1 MKKKEN
7 KMEIFDLKKINA
19 HPYSERD
26 KNILYSQSNFKVR
39 IIELPPNGEM
49 PPCKMDSYVI
59 FYALKGE
66 VDIDFNHEKKI
77 LSEGQCLITEPA
89 TLSMRTQNGVKI
101 LGVQI
106 MQQ

>member
-1 MKKKEN
+1 
-7 KMEIFDLKKINA
+7 MEMFDLKKIKA
-19 HPYSERD
+19 HPHSERD

-49 PPCKMDSYVI
+49 PTCKMDSYVI

-66 VDIDFNHEKKI
+66 VNIEINQEKKK
-77 LSEGQCLITEPA
+77 LSEGQCIITEPA
-89 TLSMRTQNGVKI
+89 TLSMKTKNGVKI
-101 LGVQI
+101 LGIQI

>member
-1 MKKKEN
+1 
-7 KMEIFDLKKINA
+7 MEVFDLKKIKA
-19 HPYSERD
+19 YQYAERD

-49 PPCKMDSYVI
+49 PTCEMDSYVI

-66 VDIDFNHEKKI
+66 VDIDINQKKKI

-89 TLSMRTQNGVKI
+89 TLSMKTKNGVKI
-101 LGVQI
+101 LGIQI
-106 MQQ
+106 TP